1 MTWGFFIF
9 TAVLYWMVT
18 RPTVLGALLRV
29 FLLLAF
35 LAAFLGLMGFF
46 VANGAW
52 FHVLVGGG
60 AFVFFGLAHW
70 FVR

>member
-1 MTWGFFIF
+1 MTWGVFFF

-29 FLLLAF
+29 FLLLVL
-35 LAAFLGLMGFF
+35 LAAVVGLMGFF

-52 FHVLVGGG
+52 FHVLVGIG
-60 AFVFFGLAHW
+60 AFVFFGLVHW
-70 FVR
+70 IVR